1 MNQLV
6 HEVMRR
12 KGSEIA
18 VIEPDE
24 TIDVAVEWMT
34 ARHVGS
40 LLVMSDGRL
49 VGILTERDLLVRV
62 LAARRDPMTTA
73 VQDVMTRQPIVV
85 IGPHDTVAEALSLI
99 TRTRCRHLPV
109 VDGDRILG
117 VVSAGDLTASLVKEQ
132 QSTID
137 DLYVYITR

>member
-6 HEVMRR
+6 REVMRR
-12 KGSEIA
+12 KGSEIE
-18 VIEPDE
+18 VIDPAE

-34 ARHVGS
+34 SRHVGS
-40 LLVMSDGRL
+40 LLVISDGRL

-62 LAARRDPMTTA
+62 LAARCDPMTT
-73 VQDVMTRQPIVV
+73 VVRDVMTRQPLVV
-85 IGPHDTVAEALSLI
+85 IGPEDTVAEALALV
-99 TRTRCRHLPV
+99 TRSRCRHLPV

-117 VVSAGDLTASLVKEQ
+117 VVSAGDLTASLVQDQ
-132 QSTID
+132 QITID

>member
-1 MNQLV
+1 MNRLV
-6 HEVMRR
+6 QDVMRR
-12 KGSEIA
+12 KSSEIE

-34 ARHVGS
+34 SRHVGS
-40 LLVMSDGRL
+40 LLVVSEGRL

-62 LAARRDPMTTA
+62 LAARCDPMTTE
-73 VQDVMTRQPIVV
+73 VQEVMTRQPLVV
-85 IGPHDTVAEALSLI
+85 IGPQATVAEALAI
-99 TRTRCRHLPV
+99 VTRTRCRHLPV

-117 VVSAGDLTASLVKEQ
+117 LVSAGDLTASLVQEQ
-132 QSTID
+132 QTTID